1 MKRQRIYVLLLSTV
15 TIVVLLFV
23 TNVYSTGSAY
33 CRMLGNTGDNIIET
47 LASRSNVEAAITV
60 EPILNVAVD
69 NVVGDA
75 VFENEQE
82 IVVATLDGR
91 VFSIDVATG
100 LTQEISFTGPSYITL
115 LNPVKES
122 QLGLYEN
129 TLSVWDLDSGAK
141 TSEIN
146 TDSLSSVAISH
157 DGNLIAYGD
166 LFQTISLYDLSSS
179 EPIGVFQAHN
189 LPISIAFHP
198 SNSLFAY
205 GTHGDNDSLGDISVS
220 VVDYET
226 NEEVGLYRGHNRPI
240 TTVAFHPDVALLA
253 SASREG
259 AIHLWEVCGD
269 HAVILGQHS
278 SEVTAL
284 AFSPN
289 GDILISGDVAG
300 NMVVWNV
307 FSQQPTQHIDALDSP
322 TTGIEFSPNG
332 KLFLTYHVNQSV
344 MVWRLSQ

>member
-1 MKRQRIYVLLLSTV
+1 MERQRIYVLLLSTV

-23 TNVYSTGSAY
+23 SSVYSTESAY
-33 CRMLGNTGDNIIET
+33 CRMLGNTGGNIIET
-47 LASRSNVEAAITV
+47 LTSRSNVEAAITI

-69 NVVGDA
+69 NAIGDA

-82 IVVATLDGR
+82 IMVATLDGR
-91 VFSIDVATG
+91 VFSIDVESG
-100 LTQEISFTGPSYITL
+100 LIQEISFTEPSYSTL
-115 LNPVKES
+115 LSPVEHI
-122 QLGLYEN
+122 QLGFYEN
-129 TLSVWDLDSGAK
+129 TLSVWDFDSGTK

-146 TDSLSSVAISH
+146 TDSISSVAISQ
-157 DGNLIAYGD
+157 DGRLIAYGD
-166 LFQTISLYDLSSS
+166 LFQTISLYDLSSLG
-179 EPIGVFQAHN
+179 PIGVFQAHN

-205 GTHGDNDSLGDISVS
+205 GTHGDNHSLGDISVS
-220 VVDYET
+220 VVDYVT
-226 NEEVGLYRGHNRPI
+226 NEEVGLYRGHNRPV

-253 SASREG
+253 SASQAG
-259 AIHLWEVCGD
+259 AVHLWEICAN

-289 GDILISGDVAG
+289 GDILISGDAVG

-307 FSQQPTQHIDALDSP
+307 FSQQPTQRIDVNSP
-322 TTGIEFSPNG
+322 ITGMEFSSNG
-332 KLFLTYHVNQSV
+332 NIFF
-344 MVWRLSQ
+344 